1 MKNLEKG
8 ELIGLNIEVIKSKNK
23 ANIGIKGKVIDET
36 KNMVIVKSEKGIK
49 KLIKKQN
56 FLLLL
61 LT

>member
-8 ELIGLNIEVIKSKNK
+8 ELIGLNIEVIKSNNK

-36 KNMVIVKSEKGIK
+36 KNMVIVKNEKGIK

-56 FLLLL
+56 FFFLI
-61 LT
+61 